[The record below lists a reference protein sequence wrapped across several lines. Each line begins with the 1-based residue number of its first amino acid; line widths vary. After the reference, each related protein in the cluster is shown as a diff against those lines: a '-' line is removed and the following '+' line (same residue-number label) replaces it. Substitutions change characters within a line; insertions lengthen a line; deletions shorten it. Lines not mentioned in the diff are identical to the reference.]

1 MVHKEPDPLEELSLL
16 SSLKKCPNQDLRIP
30 REELRDTRSISR
42 MNETSYEQS
51 RFFPKPSDVKLLSRK
66 FAWVGGYAKI
76 YSCITRN

>member
-1 MVHKEPDPLEELSLL
+1 MNPASIPGKMVHKEPDPLEELSLL

-51 RFFPKPSDVKLLSRK
+51 
-66 FAWVGGYAKI
+66 
-76 YSCITRN
+76 